1 MRLSNAILRKD
12 ECKGLKSV
20 RVGDIGIIEGKGEKG
35 VNVNKLGGISEKR
48 RESLHV
54 RLEK

>member
-1 MRLSNAILRKD
+1 MRFSNELLGED
-12 ECKGLKSV
+12 ECKGLKSI

-48 RESLHV
+48 RNTCM
-54 RLEK
+54 